1 MASNLS
7 QQRQQT
13 VHKKHEDLGVGLPL
27 AAMGEG
33 AAGVVMY
40 EPLALCCA
48 LCCTQGRVYVDA
60 CLSAFCRRI
69 TNSWLLLLYVPT
81 DEV

>member
-13 VHKKHEDLGVGLPL
+13 VHKKHEDLEVGLRL

-33 AAGVVMY
+33 AVGVVMY
-40 EPLALCCA
+40 EPLALCC
-48 LCCTQGRVYVDA
+48 TQGRVCVDA
-60 CLSAFCRRI
+60 SLSAFCHRI